1 MWEEAKADTE
11 RVGISKKKDIY
22 EEIEEYM
29 RDMEVGR
36 KDNTMRKLYLE
47 MGWPYDLNRFLGNPE
62 EKEEEAKAEAE
73 KREEAKEEEAK
84 AEAEK
89 VEEEEAE
96 EEEAKAE
103 AEKKEEAEEEEAEA
117 EEREKV
123 GKGGRGKGEGR
134 AKGAYLSIGKSIF
147 LNFLCSIL
155 WIKSTFIFLI

>member
-36 KDNTMRKLYLE
+36 KDKTMSKLYLE

-62 EKEEEAKAEAE
+62 EK
-73 KREEAKEEEAK
+73 
-84 AEAEK
+84 
-89 VEEEEAE
+89 